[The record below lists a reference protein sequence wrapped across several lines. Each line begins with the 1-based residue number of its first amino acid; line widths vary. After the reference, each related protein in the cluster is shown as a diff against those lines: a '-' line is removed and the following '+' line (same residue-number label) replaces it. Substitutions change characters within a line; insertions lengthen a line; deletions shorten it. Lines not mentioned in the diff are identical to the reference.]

1 MPSRPTLPR
10 PAPGTAKW
18 WVIGTLGVA
27 AGVAIAVWF
36 GISSTVGQ
44 PSFTTTGYKVI
55 DDQSVRVT
63 FELNRPADK
72 PTTCTI
78 QALARDFAPVG
89 SIDVTYPAPPAGSGS
104 LITTE
109 TVTLRTT
116 SRAVT
121 GEVKT
126 CS

>member
-1 MPSRPTLPR
+1 M
-10 PAPGTAKW
+10 
-18 WVIGTLGVA
+18 
-27 AGVAIAVWF
+27 WF
-36 GISSTVGQ
+36 GIASTVGLA
-44 PSFTTTGYKVI
+44 SWTTTGYKVL

-63 FELNRPADK
+63 FQLNRPADK
-72 PTTCTI
+72 TTTCTI
-78 QALARDFAPVG
+78 QALARDFSTVG
-89 SIDVTYPAPPAGSGS
+89 SLDVAYPPPPAGSGA
-104 LITTE
+104 LTTTE